1 MTAARF
7 IDRAIAA
14 AGLLPVVE
22 ARRAGNMDAVHASAD
37 LLREADLLVLG
48 AIADGLRADEI
59 GDTVHIHPGDVASEV
74 AWVCPRDGAPVGDL
88 DILRE
93 VALTRILSPR
103 EARIGVDWSRVG
115 LELAQVALGFGAS
128 DLRGPFTKKNG
139 LPILASDARK
149 VKGGKLVDLASV
161 KRREI
166 AALVRHAGRVPSFT
180 DERVD
185 ESGSRLAQP
194 EDIRVRL
201 HP

>member
-1 MTAARF
+1 MTTRF

-22 ARRAGNMDAVHASAD
+22 ARRAGDMDAVHASAG
-37 LLREADLLVLG
+37 LLRDADLLVLG
-48 AIADGLRADEI
+48 AIADQLRADEI
-59 GDTVHIHPGDVASEV
+59 GDAVLIHASEV
-74 AWVCPRDGAPVGDL
+74 GPEVVWVSPRDVPTDGDL
-88 DILRE
+88 DVLRE

-103 EARIGVDWSRVG
+103 EARVGVDWSRVG

-180 DERVD
+180 DERLD